1 MMKSGELKTY
11 CSEIF
16 LNCKWDLRS
25 SWTVRERVDLK
36 IELKF

>member
-11 CSEIF
+11 SSEIF
-16 LNCKWDLRS
+16 LNYKWDLRS
-25 SWTVRERVDLK
+25 NLTVRKRVDLK